1 MAARTL
7 DNCSLIQK
15 MIKRGI
21 GEPEQYHNINK
32 CLGYQRGETDDEPC
46 EICKRCKYN
55 LSFCH
60 DD

>member
-15 MIKRGI
+15 MIKQGI

-32 CLGYQRGETDDEPC
+32 CLGYQRSENDDEPC
-46 EICKRCKYN
+46 SICKRCKYN
-55 LSFCH
+55 ISFSEE
-60 DD
+60 